1 MSRRAS
7 FLYAGKEHL
16 FAAELSDTINEA
28 TSDMRSSPAK
38 RRVLNLTPN
47 ERMARPR
54 ADPDEA
60 GQTHSIGLELR
71 RTDRAVEGDLQA
83 RLASIGLQIGMW
95 LYLRALWHEDGL
107 TQSELSRRVR
117 ASKPTTLAQLR
128 RMEIRGLIRF
138 ERRNQDKRLVNVRL
152 TAEGRAL
159 KSKLLPI
166 ARLNHDAA
174 LAGFKK
180 AEIEMLFDALHR
192 IRRNVASRGSN
203 Y

>member
-1 MSRRAS
+1 
-7 FLYAGKEHL
+7 
-16 FAAELSDTINEA
+16 
-28 TSDMRSSPAK
+28 
-38 RRVLNLTPN
+38 
-47 ERMARPR
+47 
-54 ADPDEA
+54 
-60 GQTHSIGLELR
+60 
-71 RTDRAVEGDLQA
+71 
-83 RLASIGLQIGMW
+83 MW

-152 TAEGRAL
+152 TPEGRAL

>member
-1 MSRRAS
+1 
-7 FLYAGKEHL
+7 
-16 FAAELSDTINEA
+16 
-28 TSDMRSSPAK
+28 MRSSFAK
-38 RRVLNLTPN
+38 KPLLNLAPKS
-47 ERMARPR
+47 ERSPRPR
-54 ADPDEA
+54 PEAAEA
-60 GQTHSIGLELR
+60 GQLQSIGLELR

-128 RMEIRGLIRF
+128 RMELRGLIRF
-138 ERRNQDKRLVNVRL
+138 ERRSQDKRLVAVRL
-152 TAEGRAL
+152 TPEGRAL

-166 ARLNHDAA
+166 ARLNHSAA

-180 AEIEMLFDALHR
+180 AEIEMLFNALHR
-192 IRRNVASRGSN
+192 IRKNVASRGSN
-203 Y
+203 F